1 MVPQTGNY
9 MIAGYVVI
17 LGGMALYV
25 ASLVIRFRRR
35 LRELVM
41 LEEETSAE

>member
-9 MIAGYVVI
+9 MIAGYIVI

-25 ASLVIRFRRR
+25 ISLFARFRRR
-35 LRELVM
+35 LQELST
-41 LEEETSAE
+41 LEEEIAEE

>member
-25 ASLVIRFRRR
+25 VSLVVRFRSR
-35 LRELVM
+35 LRELAA
-41 LEEETSAE
+41 LEEETARE